1 MNEMSTPRPE
11 DDPSAAT
18 GGVGGEQTPPGP
30 VGSRPP
36 GSVFDPR
43 RPDAPPPAPHQTPA
57 GQPEAGAPAPGATP
71 DQGGYPA
78 APGPFGQQRDEPT
91 ITGATPAAGGFGQP
105 SGGGFPP
112 AGSAQGGPQ
121 QGGPQQGGSSA
132 YPQGTPYGSGYPGA
146 YGSPYGQQPP
156 PTSGDTLFSFGAP
169 PPPPETPFGD
179 PAGVKPPNPRRRTV
193 SMLVITAILAGLV
206 GGGVGA
212 AVTYGVTH
220 DQGVNS
226 LSSLSS
232 APVQGQPS
240 GNAVGDVSR
249 VAAAV
254 LPSVVSITTS
264 EGSGSGIILSGDG
277 TILTNN
283 HVVSAATNGGSLT
296 VQFNDGKQASARIL
310 GQDAV
315 ADLAVIKANN
325 VSGLHAAALGS
336 SSTLQVGQ
344 PVVAI
349 GSPFGLN
356 GTVTSG
362 IVSALNR
369 PVDTSASEPQQPRQ
383 QQNPFDGGGTQDQG
397 GGGATTNT
405 VLDAIQTDAPI
416 NPGNS
421 GGPLVN
427 LAGQVIGIN
436 SAIRAAS
443 SGSLGGQAGSI
454 GLGFSIPIDQAKPI
468 ADDLIK
474 TGHANFTSIG
484 ASVGPQQP
492 QSNGLPGGAV
502 LRNINPGGPADKGG
516 LKTGDTITKI
526 NNRMTP
532 DPDTLIAA
540 IRSYRPGTTV
550 TFTYIRNG
558 QTQTA
563 QVTLGSTPAS

>member
-1 MNEMSTPRPE
+1 MTTPRPE
-11 DDPSAAT
+11 DDPSGAT

-30 VGSRPP
+30 AGAPPRGSA
-36 GSVFDPR
+36 FDPQ
-43 RPDAPPPAPHQTPA
+43 RPDAPPPAPHQATA
-57 GQPEAGAPAPGATP
+57 GQPGAGAPYPGATRP
-71 DQGGYPA
+71 DQGGYPTG
-78 APGPFGQQRDEPT
+78 PGPFGQQ
-91 ITGATPAAGGFGQP
+91 G
-105 SGGGFPP
+105 GGGFPP
-112 AGSAQGGPQ
+112 AGPPQGGPE
-121 QGGPQQGGSSA
+121 QGGSSA
-132 YPQGTPYGSGYPGA
+132 YPQGAPYGSGYPGA
-146 YGSPYGQQPP
+146 YGSPYGQQAPS
-156 PTSGDTLFSFGAP
+156 SGDTLFSFGAP
-169 PPPPETPFGD
+169 PPETPFGD
-179 PAGVKPPNPRRRTV
+179 PAAVKQPNPRRRTV

-220 DQGVNS
+220 DQGVSS
-226 LSSLSS
+226 LSSLTG

-264 EGSGSGIILSGDG
+264 EGSGSGIILSSDG

-283 HVVSAATNGGSLT
+283 HVVSAAASGGSLT
-296 VQFNDGKQASARIL
+296 VQFNDGKQTSARIL
-310 GQDAV
+310 GQDSV
-315 ADLAVIKANN
+315 ADLAVIKATN
-325 VSGLHAAALGS
+325 VNGLHPAALGS

-362 IVSALNR
+362 IISALNR
-369 PVDTSASEPQQPRQ
+369 PVDTSSSEPQQPRQQ
-383 QQNPFDGGGTQDQG
+383 QQNPFDGGGTQDPG
-397 GGGATTNT
+397 SATTNT

-443 SGSLGGQAGSI
+443 SGSIGGQAGSI

-474 TGHANFTSIG
+474 SGHANFTSIG
-484 ASVGPQQP
+484 ASVGPQQ
-492 QSNGLPGGAV
+492 QSNGVPSGAV
-502 LRNINPGGPADKGG
+502 LRKINPGGPADKGG

-526 NNRMTP
+526 NDRLTP

-540 IRSYRPGTTV
+540 IRSYRPGATV
-550 TFTYIRNG
+550 TFTFVRNG
-558 QTQTA
+558 QTQTTK
-563 QVTLGSTPAS
+563 VTLGSTPAS